1 MEEKTKESIKII
13 LNLFKNDRIIED
25 EVIMLLESILDGE
38 KRTYYPITVPCDPQ
52 PWKNPWDTQP
62 WYIPSPY
69 CKEYYTTTT
78 TNKIKT
84 GENE

>member
-25 EVIMLLESILDGE
+25 EVITLLESILDGE

-52 PWKNPWDTQP
+52 PCRNPWDNQP
-62 WYIPSPY
+62 WYIGDPY

-78 TNKIKT
+78 TNKIK
-84 GENE
+84 EEK